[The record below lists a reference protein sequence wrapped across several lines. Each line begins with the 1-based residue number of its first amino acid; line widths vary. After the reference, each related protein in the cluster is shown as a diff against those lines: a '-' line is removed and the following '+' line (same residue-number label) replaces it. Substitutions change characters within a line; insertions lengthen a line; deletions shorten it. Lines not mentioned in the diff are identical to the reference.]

1 MYCRQEEG
9 NGLLS
14 LQQTLSGYG
23 YKFAFPDHHASANS
37 TICGLIKIFCHNYG
51 IPHNISFHQGTCFTA
66 KEVRGL

>member
-1 MYCRQEEG
+1 MTIPRRGQWFVI
-9 NGLLS
+9 
-14 LQQTLSGYG
+14 TAIDTFSGYG